1 MQIGCFNYSQIY
13 DAQWLLFLQGNGC
26 YCMLFDTCRCDLFQ
40 TGCMIGEINKIE
52 VVDGLGSFLS
62 GCLMYAIRKTQYI
75 TVYCLNLQLVCNQG
89 NHYVVETTNLLLQWH
104 PLLLGESAQV

>member
-1 MQIGCFNYSQIY
+1 
-13 DAQWLLFLQGNGC
+13 
-26 YCMLFDTCRCDLFQ
+26 
-40 TGCMIGEINKIE
+40 MIGEINKIE

-62 GCLMYAIRKTQYI
+62 GCLMYAIRKTLYI